1 MPHRSSVAGSWRLR
15 ESRYTLAG
23 SRCSDCS
30 NLHMPPRRVCECGSA
45 DTKQFKF
52 TGFGEIVS
60 FTEIHVAPAG
70 FDRNT
75 PYTIALI
82 RLDEGPVISGT
93 VVDKEGIFIGRR
105 VRSVFR
111 RLYSDGEEG
120 VITYGFKF
128 ALLEE

>member
-1 MPHRSSVAGSWRLR
+1 
-15 ESRYTLAG
+15 
-23 SRCSDCS
+23 
-30 NLHMPPRRVCECGSA
+30 MPPRRVCECGSA